1 MNWDAVAAIAEL
13 VGSFAVVASLG
24 YLAVQIRRSSR
35 DSQLTVYFSLRSN
48 VQQFRSMLA
57 ENPELARIYRE
68 GLANV
73 EQLSDDD
80 RWRFG
85 ALMQY
90 EYAFFEDY
98 FNLGREVPLFH
109 RATDDLR
116 WFASRPGARDW
127 WRKGRRLYHP
137 DFQRHVD
144 DLIASPAAESS
155 VSGSPPA
162 A

>member
-1 MNWDAVAAIAEL
+1 MNWDAVAAIAQL
-13 VGSFAVVASLG
+13 VGSIAVVASLG

-35 DSQLTVYFSLRSN
+35 DSQLTIYFSLRSN
-48 VQQFRSMLA
+48 VQHFRSMLA

-68 GLANV
+68 GLANA

-98 FNLGREVPLFH
+98 FHLGREVPLFP

-144 DLIASPAAESS
+144 DLIASPAAEGS
-155 VSGSPPA
+155 VSSSPPA